1 MIDTANTPPTIAPFA
16 QIIFPDEKLKPDSGA
31 DSTVTPLQRQL
42 VTLIISVV
50 IKNESSNLPSRLV
63 RDAAREFQY

>member
-1 MIDTANTPPTIAPFA
+1 MIDTTNTPPTIIPFA
-16 QIIFPDEKLKPDSGA
+16 QIISLDKKLKPDSSA

-50 IKNESSNLPSRLV
+50 IKNESSHLPSRLV
-63 RDAAREFQY
+63 RDAAREF